1 MGNNHEDDIKFR
13 ARLACLAF
21 LAGCT
26 LTGGSRVVIGNTRPP
41 VNPADVRIYTELPAN
56 YQKIAIVSAN
66 ARNDFASQ
74 QNLSDHAI
82 ERLKEEAAAVGANGI
97 LLNGFG
103 NYVVGSS
110 GMVNVIQTSPHTA
123 FGEGAMITRTG
134 KEAEGLAIYVPQ
146 Q

>member
-1 MGNNHEDDIKFR
+1 MNTFIKI
-13 ARLACLAF
+13 LAALLVATVV

-26 LTGGSRVVIGNTRPP
+26 LTRGSHLVIGSTRAPT
-41 VNPADVRIYTELPAN
+41 NPADVRIYTELPAK
-56 YQKIAIVSAN
+56 YEKIAMVSTDS
-66 ARNDFASQ
+66 RNDFASQ

-82 ERLKEEAAAVGANGI
+82 ERLKEEAAEVGANGI

-110 GMVNVIQTSPHTA
+110 GVVNVLQTSPHTA
-123 FGEGAMITRTG
+123 FGAGGMVTRTG

>member
-1 MGNNHEDDIKFR
+1 MMNTVSR
-13 ARLACLAF
+13 VVLALIGAIAM
-21 LAGCT
+21 LTGCT
-26 LTGGSRVVIGNTRPP
+26 LTRGSHVIIGNTRPP
-41 VNPADVRIYTELPAN
+41 TNPADVRIYTELPAN
-56 YQKIAIVSAN
+56 YQKIAMVSAD

-74 QNLSDHAI
+74 QNLSDNAL
-82 ERLKEEAAAVGANGI
+82 ERLKKEAAAVGANGI

-110 GMVNVIQTSPHTA
+110 GVVNMTQTSPHTA
-123 FGEGAMITRTG
+123 FGFGAMNTRTG

>member
-1 MGNNHEDDIKFR
+1 MKTIPRFVLVS
-13 ARLACLAF
+13 LAFAF

-26 LTGGSRVVIGNTRPP
+26 LTGGSRVVIGNMRPP
-41 VNPADVRIYTELPAN
+41 INPADVRIYTELPAN
-56 YQKIAIVSAN
+56 YQKIAMVSAN

-103 NYVVGSS
+103 NYVVGTS
-110 GMVNVIQTSPHTA
+110 GEVTVMRTGRYTA
-123 FGEGAMITRTG
+123 FGVGGEDVRTG
-134 KEAEGLAIYVPQ
+134 KEAQGVAIYVPQ

>member
-1 MGNNHEDDIKFR
+1 MNVIAKIMLV
-13 ARLACLAF
+13 ALAGVAV

-26 LTGGSRVVIGNTRPP
+26 LTRGSHLVIGNTRPAI
-41 VNPADVRIYTELPAN
+41 NPADVRIYTELPAN
-56 YQKIAIVSAN
+56 YQKIAMVSAD

-74 QNLSDHAI
+74 QNLSDNAI
-82 ERLKEEAAAVGANGI
+82 QRLKKEAAEVGANGI

-110 GMVNVIQTSPHTA
+110 GVVNVLQTSPNTA
-123 FGEGAMITRTG
+123 FGVGAMNTRTG
-134 KEAEGLAIYVPQ
+134 KEAQGLAIYVPQ

>member
-1 MGNNHEDDIKFR
+1 MNTFVKTF
-13 ARLACLAF
+13 AVLLVATVV

-26 LTGGSRVVIGNTRPP
+26 LTRGSHLVIGSTRAPTD
-41 VNPADVRIYTELPAN
+41 PADVRIYTQLPAK
-56 YQKIAIVSAN
+56 YEKIAMVSADS
-66 ARNDFASQ
+66 RNDFASQ

-82 ERLKEEAAAVGANGI
+82 ERLKEEAAKVGANGI

-103 NYVVGSS
+103 NYAVGSS
-110 GMVNVIQTSPHTA
+110 GMVNVLQTSPHTA
-123 FGEGAMITRTG
+123 FGVGGMATRTG

>member
-1 MGNNHEDDIKFR
+1 MR
-13 ARLACLAF
+13 TARMLVAF
-21 LAGCT
+21 VAFSTVTLLSGCT
-26 LTGGSRVVIGNTRPP
+26 LTRGSYVVIGNTRP
-41 VNPADVRIYTELPAN
+41 AISAEQVRIYTELPAR
-56 YQKIAIVSAN
+56 YEKIAMVSSD

-110 GMVNVIQTSPHTA
+110 GVVNVLQASPNTA
-123 FGEGAMITRTG
+123 FGTGAMITRTG
-134 KEAEGLAIYVPQ
+134 KAAEGLAIYVPQ

>member
-1 MGNNHEDDIKFR
+1 MNIMVKLTVML
-13 ARLACLAF
+13 LASAAVLS
-21 LAGCT
+21 GCT
-26 LTGGSRVVIGNTRPP
+26 LTRGSYVAIGNTRPAI
-41 VNPADVRIYTELPAN
+41 NPADVKIYTELPAN
-56 YQKIAIVSAN
+56 YQKIAMVSAD

-110 GMVNVIQTSPHTA
+110 GVVNVLRTSPNTA
-123 FGEGAMITRTG
+123 FGVGAMNTRTG

>member
-1 MGNNHEDDIKFR
+1 MNT
-13 ARLACLAF
+13 LAKIVAASIVTTAV

-26 LTGGSRVVIGNTRPP
+26 LTRGSHLVIGSTRAPT
-41 VNPADVRIYTELPAN
+41 NPANVRIYTELPAK
-56 YQKIAIVSAN
+56 YEKIAMVSADSK
-66 ARNDFASQ
+66 NDFASQ

-82 ERLKEEAAAVGANGI
+82 ERLKEEAAKVGANGI

-110 GMVNVIQTSPHTA
+110 GVVNVLQTSPNTA
-123 FGEGAMITRTG
+123 FGVGGMVTRTG

-146 Q
+146 L